1 MNTKRERKK
10 EMEMND
16 IELLEIIS
24 CLRLKETL
32 LKELSRDM
40 YPKLERISL
49 LREKL
54 QDEIILRARKE

>member
-1 MNTKRERKK
+1 
-10 EMEMND
+10 MEMND